1 MKNKKGFTLIELL
14 AVIVILAIIM
24 VIATIAV
31 NKQIKKAKKDSNDIN
46 KEVIKKAVK
55 TCLVEHSKEDCNS
68 ISDLKSN
75 GYLDEFED
83 PWDKN
88 NKNLNNS
95 YAIVIDEDDNVEV
108 IYSGN
113 GIMEENETPPSE
125 YFSWCSSD
133 NGKHK
138 CTDGLTTEG
147 KTWLQNHNSVLIIP
161 STVTEIKNCESGKT
175 DCNNFSNIN
184 ISMLVINNNV
194 TVNANF
200 SGSSIDLVRIDSG
213 SIGNSKFQNTN
224 IKNLVI
230 GNTGNISIG
239 EYTFQNSKI
248 DNFTIESGKFSWYG
262 FQNGN
267 IGTLTIGEN
276 VTYLGSNTFNG
287 TNIDKIVLKAN
298 ITSSDVN
305 NQTFRNAKNDTILV
319 IDKNVTK
326 LPKNLFGNT
335 NNDYNGYGHWFN
347 LKDVIVQGDKTRFS
361 KMDLY
366 NFGLRWDQ
374 IPDDIGNP
382 NDEASYNLHI
392 ARSTLKWSAAKNS
405 AESFAKQKSWFIIDE
420 DK

>member
-14 AVIVILAIIM
+14 AVIVVLAIIM

-31 NKQIKKAKKDSNDIN
+31 NRQIKKARKDSNEIN

-55 TCLVEHSKEDCNS
+55 TCLLEHSKEDCNS
-68 ISDLKSN
+68 ISSLQSG
-75 GYLDEFED
+75 GYLEDFED

-88 NKNLNNS
+88 NKNLDNS
-95 YAIVIDEDDNVEV
+95 YAIVIGEDDNVEV

-125 YFSWCSSD
+125 YFSWCNSD

-138 CTDGLTTEG
+138 CTDGLTIEG
-147 KTWLQNHNSVLIIP
+147 KKWLQEHDSVLIIP
-161 STVTEIKNCESGKT
+161 TSVTEIKDCESGKT
-175 DCNNFSNIN
+175 NCDNFSNVN
-184 ISMLVINNNV
+184 ISMLVINN
-194 TVNANF
+194 TKVNANF

-230 GNTGNISIG
+230 GNAGSINIG
-239 EYTFQNSKI
+239 EYTFQYSKI
-248 DNFTIESGKFSWYG
+248 DNFTIESGSFSWYG
-262 FQNGN
+262 FQSGN
-267 IGTLTIGEN
+267 IGTLTIGEG
-276 VTYLGSNTFNG
+276 VTNLGSNTFNT

-298 ITSSDVN
+298 ITRSDVN

-335 NNDYNGYGHWFN
+335 VNDYNGYTHWFD
-347 LKDVIVQGDKTRFS
+347 LKEVIIQGDKTRFS
-361 KMDLY
+361 KADLY

-374 IPDDIGNP
+374 IPDDVGDP
-382 NDEASYNLHI
+382 NDESSYNLHI
-392 ARSTLKWSAAKNS
+392 ARSNLRWGAAKKS
-405 AESFAKQKSWFIIDE
+405 AEAFAKEKNWFIIDE